1 MSSKERILAAVRRNQ
16 PTARPLPEIPTFGPT
31 VDDAVSA
38 FRVAVEQN
46 AGYCIPLESGENP
59 LDLLRA
65 ELPPVPNILSLVPA
79 VTGNLEL
86 GQFAAPVELVAVD
99 LAVLPARL
107 GVVENGAVWLDEA
120 ACGRR
125 VLPFIA
131 QHLVV
136 VLDRSELVAN
146 MHEAYARI
154 APGETGFGVFIA
166 GPSKT
171 ADIEQSLVIGAQG
184 PRSFTVLL
192 R

>member
-16 PTARPLPEIPTFGPT
+16 PAVRPLPEIPGFGPV

-38 FRVAVEQN
+38 FRVAIEQN
-46 AGYCIPLESGENP
+46 AGRCILLASGQAP
-59 LDLLRA
+59 LDRLRA
-65 ELPPVPNILSLVPA
+65 ELPAFERMLSLVPE
-79 VTGNLEL
+79 VTGNLRL
-86 GQFAAPVELVAVD
+86 DQFADPVELAAVD
-99 LAVLPARL
+99 LAVLPAHL

-125 VLPFIA
+125 VLPFIT
-131 QHLVV
+131 QHLAV
-136 VLDRSELVAN
+136 VLDRRQLVAN
-146 MHEAYARI
+146 MHEAYARV
-154 APGETGFGVFIA
+154 APGDTGFGVFIA

-192 R
+192 S